1 MKVMECQTYEELSQ
15 KAARITADTIK
26 EKPDAVLG
34 LATGGTPEGTY
45 RELIRLHQTE
55 NLSFQNVTTV
65 NLDEYAGLS
74 SDDPNSYHFYMNDR
88 FFQHI
93 DSKPSRHFIP
103 NGNADDL
110 EAECRRYEQLADSL
124 GGTDIQLLGI
134 GRNGHIGFNEPGT
147 SFKSRTHVVT
157 LNEQT
162 RQANARYFPSIDSVP
177 KKALTMGIQ
186 TILSSKRIL
195 LLISGKSKAE
205 AVRKLLEGNISEDFP
220 ASALHLH
227 SNVTVLIDREAASLR
242 P

>member
-1 MKVMECQTYEELSQ
+1 MKVIECQSYEALSQ
-15 KAARITADTIK
+15 KAAGIVAETVR

-55 NLSFQNVTTV
+55 NLSFQNITTI

-74 SDDPNSYHFYMNDR
+74 GDDPNSYHCYMNDR

-93 DSKPSRHFIP
+93 DSQPSRHFIP
-103 NGNADDL
+103 DGNAGDL
-110 EAECRRYEQLADSL
+110 EAECKRYEQLIESL
-124 GGTDIQLLGI
+124 GGADIQLLGI

-147 SFKSRTHVVT
+147 SFQSRTHVVA

-177 KKALTMGIQ
+177 KKPLQWGFKRFSQASRFFC
-186 TILSSKRIL
+186 LSPAQAKPKL
-195 LLISGKSKAE
+195 PNGCWTDKSA
-205 AVRKLLEGNISEDFP
+205 RN
-220 ASALHLH
+220 
-227 SNVTVLIDREAASLR
+227 SLR
-242 P
+242 LLCICILTFRF

>member
-15 KAARITADTIK
+15 TAARIVGDTIK
-26 EKPDAVLG
+26 KNPCAVLG

-74 SDDPNSYHFYMNDR
+74 SDDPNSYHYYMNHR

-93 DSKPSRHFIP
+93 DSQPSRHFIP
-103 NGNADDL
+103 NGHAVDL
-110 EAECRRYEQLADSL
+110 ESECRRYEQLVKSL

-147 SFKSRTHVVT
+147 PFQSRTHIVT

-162 RQANARYFPSIDSVP
+162 RQANARYFSSIDSVP
-177 KKALTMGIQ
+177 TKALTMGIQ
-186 TILSSKRIL
+186 TILTSKRIL

-205 AVRKLLEGNISEDFP
+205 AAKKLLEGDISEDFP

-227 SNVTVLIDREAASLR
+227 SDVTVLIDREAAALR

>member
-15 KAARITADTIK
+15 KAARIAADTIK
-26 EKPDAVLG
+26 EKSDAVLG

-55 NLSFQNVTTV
+55 NLSFKNVTTV

-74 SDDPNSYHFYMNDR
+74 SDDPNSYHFYMKNR

-93 DSKPSRHFIP
+93 DSLPSRHFIP

-110 EAECRRYEQLADSL
+110 EAECRRYEQVVESL

-147 SFKSRTHVVT
+147 PFKSRTHVVT

-205 AVRKLLEGNISEDFP
+205 AVKKLLEGDISEDFP

-227 SNVTVLIDREAASLR
+227 SDVTVLIDREAAALR

>member
-1 MKVMECQTYEELSQ
+1 MKVMECRTYEELSKQ
-15 KAARITADTIK
+15 AARIVADTIK

-74 SDDPNSYHFYMNDR
+74 SNDPNSYHFYMNHL

-93 DSKPSRHFIP
+93 DIQPSRYFIP

-110 EAECRRYEQLADSL
+110 DAECRRYEQVIESL

-147 SFKSRTHVVT
+147 PFKSRTHVVT

-177 KKALTMGIQ
+177 KQALTMGIQ
-186 TILSSKRIL
+186 SILSSKRIL
-195 LLISGKSKAE
+195 LLISGRSKAE
-205 AVRKLLEGNISEDFP
+205 AVKKLLEGDISEDFP

-227 SNVTVLIDREAASLR
+227 SDVTVLIDREAVH
-242 P
+242 

>member
-88 FFQHI
+88 FFSISTASLAGILFRMEMQTI
-93 DSKPSRHFIP
+93 WRP
-103 NGNADDL
+103 NADGMN
-110 EAECRRYEQLADSL
+110 S
-124 GGTDIQLLGI
+124 
-134 GRNGHIGFNEPGT
+134 
-147 SFKSRTHVVT
+147 
-157 LNEQT
+157 
-162 RQANARYFPSIDSVP
+162 
-177 KKALTMGIQ
+177 
-186 TILSSKRIL
+186 
-195 LLISGKSKAE
+195 
-205 AVRKLLEGNISEDFP
+205 
-220 ASALHLH
+220 
-227 SNVTVLIDREAASLR
+227 
-242 P
+242 

>member
-1 MKVMECQTYEELSQ
+1 M
-15 KAARITADTIK
+15 
-26 EKPDAVLG
+26 
-34 LATGGTPEGTY
+34 
-45 RELIRLHQTE
+45 
-55 NLSFQNVTTV
+55 
-65 NLDEYAGLS
+65 
-74 SDDPNSYHFYMNDR
+74 
-88 FFQHI
+88 
-93 DSKPSRHFIP
+93 
-103 NGNADDL
+103 
-110 EAECRRYEQLADSL
+110 EAECRRYEQLVESL

-177 KKALTMGIQ
+177 KKALTMGIR

-227 SNVTVLIDREAASLR
+227 SDVTVLIDREAASLR

>member
-15 KAARITADTIK
+15 TAARIIGDTIK
-26 EKPDAVLG
+26 KNSGAVLG

-45 RELIRLHQTE
+45 CELIRLHQTE

-74 SDDPNSYHFYMNDR
+74 SDDPNSYHYYMNHR

-93 DSKPSRHFIP
+93 DSQPSQHFIP
-103 NGNADDL
+103 NGHAVDL
-110 EAECRRYEQLADSL
+110 ESECRRYEQLVKSL

-147 SFKSRTHVVT
+147 PFQSRTHIVT

-162 RQANARYFPSIDSVP
+162 RQANARYFSSIDSVP
-177 KKALTMGIQ
+177 TKALTMGIQ
-186 TILSSKRIL
+186 TILTSKRIL

-205 AVRKLLEGNISEDFP
+205 AAKKLLEGDISEDFP

-227 SNVTVLIDREAASLR
+227 SDVTVLIDREAAALR

>member
-15 KAARITADTIK
+15 KAARIAADTIK
-26 EKPDAVLG
+26 EKSDAVLG

-55 NLSFQNVTTV
+55 NLSFKNVTTV

-74 SDDPNSYHFYMNDR
+74 SDDPNSYHFYMKNR

-93 DSKPSRHFIP
+93 DSLPSQHFIP

-110 EAECRRYEQLADSL
+110 EAECRRYEQVVESL

-147 SFKSRTHVVT
+147 PFKSRTHVVT

-205 AVRKLLEGNISEDFP
+205 AVKKLLEGDISEDFP

-227 SNVTVLIDREAASLR
+227 SDVTVLIDREAAALR

>member
-15 KAARITADTIK
+15 TAARIVGDTIK
-26 EKPDAVLG
+26 KNSGAVLG

-74 SDDPNSYHFYMNDR
+74 SDDPNSYHYYMNHR

-93 DSKPSRHFIP
+93 DSQPSQHFIP
-103 NGNADDL
+103 NGHADDL
-110 EAECRRYEQLADSL
+110 ESECRRYEQLVKSL

-147 SFKSRTHVVT
+147 PFESRTHIVT

-162 RQANARYFPSIDSVP
+162 RQANARYFSSIDSVP
-177 KKALTMGIQ
+177 TKALTMGIQ

-195 LLISGKSKAE
+195 LLVSGKSKAE
-205 AVRKLLEGNISEDFP
+205 AAKKLLEGDISEDFP

-227 SNVTVLIDREAASLR
+227 SDVTVLIDREAAALR

>member
-1 MKVMECQTYEELSQ
+1 MKVMEVQTYEELSQ
-15 KAARITADTIK
+15 KASSIVADIIRK
-26 EKPDAVLG
+26 KPDAVLG
-34 LATGGTPEGTY
+34 LATGGTPEGMY

-55 NLSFQNVTTV
+55 NLSFRNVTTV

-74 SDDPNSYHFYMNDR
+74 SDDPNSYHYYMKSR

-103 NGNADDL
+103 NGQADNL
-110 EAECRRYEQLADSL
+110 EAECRRYEQIVEAL

-147 SFKSRTHVVT
+147 PFKSQTHVVT

-205 AVRKLLEGNISEDFP
+205 AVKQLLEGDINEDFP

-227 SNVTVLIDREAASLR
+227 SDVTVLVDREAAASR
-242 P
+242 R